1 MNFPFKTRLGSN
13 DISILVSKDMSVQ
26 EMLDALSLAHQI
38 TPFSQIVG
46 FRDPSTGLIVP
57 PSLVCQDPDQINK
70 GETYEVMIRQASSQQ
85 FQSTLGSNGNNM
97 RPDLQQSVNNTQ
109 LGETQTSFMA
119 RMGANIRASAAPNS
133 SSMSPA
139 PANNEF
145 SSYRG
150 EGPQSSLAQPRPSGG
165 GGGTLTGGNQAQNFI
180 RE

>member
-97 RPDLQQSVNNTQ
+97 RPDLQQSVNNT
-109 LGETQTSFMA
+109 
-119 RMGANIRASAAPNS
+119 
-133 SSMSPA
+133 
-139 PANNEF
+139 
-145 SSYRG
+145 
-150 EGPQSSLAQPRPSGG
+150 
-165 GGGTLTGGNQAQNFI
+165 
-180 RE
+180 